1 MHGLK
6 ISLGPNKKKKIKDT
20 IQIPDL
26 DLQSAILGFFEGKDN
41 LALNNILLIFKLC
54 LYRFRNKKTPDLSLF
69 VKNLRERESLERKI
83 VFFND
88 NKIAFHNKKREF
100 LTSMVHTN

>member
-1 MHGLK
+1 MFNNILY
-6 ISLGPNKKKKIKDT
+6 LKKILHQIGFSDTPLCSYCEQENKTMKHLFCECTVSKSLWDQIKNYFKDT

-54 LYRFRNKKTPDLSLF
+54 LYRFRNKKHRT
-69 VKNLRERESLERKI
+69 
-83 VFFND
+83 
-88 NKIAFHNKKREF
+88 
-100 LTSMVHTN
+100 